1 MKQRI
6 LMDDIV
12 PANDVLQDEMENIRG
27 GSDFTICLSGCS
39 EGGKNPKPNGDQPV
53 PIGSTGSGH

>member
-1 MKQRI
+1 
-6 LMDDIV
+6 MDDIV